1 MSFSICSHL
10 HRKDAGLGT
19 DPKYMQCTEE
29 RLLIFGSKLTGLLF
43 SSSCMTTLCESR
55 LIKRR
60 CLALKCGSG
69 EITFPFKFLLKRDKL
84 WDAQVFMV
92 CWMWFVCLASR
103 FLIFFSSA
111 FFSMPYKQNP
121 WFHVPFLVPQHFLL
135 WEQSWGQ
142 SPGRRPAPSAE
153 EFT

>member
-29 RLLIFGSKLTGLLF
+29 RLLIFGSELTGLLF

-92 CWMWFVCLASR
+92 CWMWFVCLASG

-135 WEQSWGQ
+135 
-142 SPGRRPAPSAE
+142 
-153 EFT
+153 